1 MQLLCWRIAKNIMFT
16 RPEVYSIVKAV
27 LIRSLAYSKMVAQYA
42 ESVGKV
48 GAQEYCSKL
57 WML

>member
-1 MQLLCWRIAKNIMFT
+1 MQLLCWQIAKNIKFT
-16 RPEVYSIVKAV
+16 HPNVFSIVKAV

-42 ESVGKV
+42 DSVGKV

-57 WML
+57 

>member
-1 MQLLCWRIAKNIMFT
+1 MQLLCWQIAKNIKFT
-16 RPEVYSIVKAV
+16 HPNVFSIVKAV

-57 WML
+57 